1 MRIKVQQGRR
11 KATCKRVENVVEG
24 GKVLAAKSGQTAKS
38 SISKKMN
45 VGLSAV
51 TWQRLGTEFISKTFG
66 KIDHFICKILVN
78 MSAK

>member
-1 MRIKVQQGRR
+1 M
-11 KATCKRVENVVEG
+11 CKRVENVLEG
-24 GKVLAAKSGQTAKS
+24 KKVLAAKSGHTAKS

-51 TWQRLGTEFISKTFG
+51 TWQRLGIEFISKTFG
-66 KIDHFICKILVN
+66 KIDDFICKIMVN